1 MTSRK
6 KRLLP
11 PRIILFLLIM
21 GLFALS
27 TLLIPRIAFHFTR
40 LLPDNYSFTARRA
53 IDAGDFATA
62 ERITR
67 KRLEKEFYDFSA
79 LYLLAEA
86 QDRDGR
92 AAEAAETIK
101 DILIRVPG
109 ALSRKESKTG
119 YDESQTFCRLAIY
132 LWHARAFGEACE
144 MARAALDIGT
154 ASGIADVKNE
164 IWSQNYGAPKAAVAA
179 ARLALRAA
187 DFGQFK
193 RALTTASALPIDVTI
208 LSASWI
214 EQRERDPL
222 SAETQLRA
230 ALSSAPANPALRLAL
245 RSLLLR
251 HKWNDPDLEAA
262 LRLEDA
268 ENARVLPLASFSLP
282 TGAELTSTALILS
295 RTSTAVAHTNTGVF
309 PVHSLL
315 MVASGSK
322 AMGLYPIL
330 IVRSGETEVSRFYLD
345 ATKPTLFMA
354 EPWPDAAPKSLD
366 LRLNFSNDGFD
377 PASKADRNMSVYDLA
392 FH

>member
-1 MTSRK
+1 MSPGK

-11 PRIILFLLIM
+11 ARIILFLLIM

-27 TLLIPRIAFHFTR
+27 TVLIPRIAFHFTK
-40 LLPDNYSFTARRA
+40 LLPDNFSYTARRA
-53 IDAGDFATA
+53 IDSGDFATA
-62 ERITR
+62 EKITR
-67 KRLEKEFYDFSA
+67 QRLEKEFYDFNA

-86 QDRDGR
+86 LDRDGR
-92 AAEAAETIK
+92 SAEAAEAIK
-101 DILIRVPG
+101 DVLTRVPG

-132 LWHARAFGEACE
+132 LWHAGAFSEAGE

-154 ASGIADVKNE
+154 ASGIAEVKNE
-164 IWSQNYGAPKAAVAA
+164 IWSTTHSSPKAAVAA

-193 RALTTASALPIDVTI
+193 RALAAASALPVEVEI
-208 LSASWI
+208 LSAAWT
-214 EQRERDPL
+214 EQRERNPL

-230 ALSSAPANPALRLAL
+230 ALSRSPSDPTLRLAL

-251 HKWNDPDLEAA
+251 HNWTDPALETAI
-262 LRLEDA
+262 RIEDA
-268 ENARVLPLASFSLP
+268 DNARVLPLASFSLP
-282 TGAELTSTALILS
+282 TGAELTTSGLTLS

-330 IVRSGETEVSRFYLD
+330 IVRSGETEVSRYYLD
-345 ATKPTLFMA
+345 SPRPTLFKS
-354 EPWPDAAPKSLD
+354 EPWPDGAPKSLD
-366 LRLNFSNDGFD
+366 LRLNFSNDGYD
-377 PASKADRNMSVYDLA
+377 PVSRADRNMIIYDLA